1 MPSHLPP
8 ECLHLIVNHLA
19 KNSELDCL
27 ATLLVVSKTVFQ
39 ITLPYIYSNPFGLF
53 EQNIT
58 GADAVVK
65 FRQLICLLLTTS
77 IPYGD
82 YSDLLKAMYE
92 IDEVNVNSNIPSRPL
107 KIKYLEYLRH
117 FDLTQELVTLT
128 SPKSE
133 TLGTFSRLSQYME
146 QHGLKQEYRTA
157 LEEIPF
163 NWAEMSV
170 QSTDRFIVDH
180 LNMVLRREL
189 SWVLCRPILDQLQS
203 VAIPVSGL
211 DQYLDNVERFSS
223 LQLIVFVLDE
233 WLQRQDISFDDA
245 TEEVIEKS
253 RLLREKGAR
262 SLSRMVDFVRLHTC
276 RFRGLLE
283 QVWCPTNVGAWS
295 YMTHKCPEEYIARI
309 ATCLEPMLHPTEL
322 DNANWSHFLAHYH
335 ETDLEHVERI
345 YLTDRSKAWYGPVLS
360 DPNFLRRCR
369 ALRQLEAPL
378 LDPQIFETTAEIHQG
393 SIPLPPLEVVRIRHN
408 WEPFSN
414 EQLDNIAQT
423 FGQTLKVLMI
433 ESMTWTAQQSALRL
447 GYHWHL
453 PVISELS
460 IETRG
465 ELLNVDPT
473 FLDRCPAL
481 RILSLSDGRPRSQV
495 HEVATLQPASL
506 PVLYILHLNGM
517 PALSFHPNILHSTKE
532 LRFLSLEHW
541 WDGEV
546 GYISSL
552 AELEEAD
559 QDTVSGPSFQA
570 YPEEYGYKRIPRPR
584 WTWDWY
590 LPNLNDLVLIGEFAF
605 GFQFRML
612 RGCPKIERLSLNIIL
627 KSEEQVERE
636 LTEADFTVDPSF
648 QYPRLEK
655 DLVQMQGLTN
665 KRQDEWSLQDIEQAL
680 QVIPMESLDAI
691 DRYCCSWSRWRPE
704 QPFMYRHHGG
714 NGPPPFVLP
723 EGEEIYNQPSPP
735 WNACMSWLLHYIHDP
750 IKDHRAIIQR
760 LDHPDP
766 AVALKE
772 EKMRRKSLIH
782 SVLSQMENAPLS
794 HQGVVAMLR
803 RLLADDND
811 IDELF
816 QHTALAEETR
826 LRVPS
831 LKVLNIHGYRIP
843 EPVLKIMLGEVF
855 RNVQKLQEMYCTGFT
870 VMNWLKTTQRMPWL
884 LRAESTRVLGAEP
897 LPIETLPESLLTTK
911 VRYFF
916 NSRECS
922 FAD

>member
-27 ATLLVVSKTVFQ
+27 ATLLVVSKTVCQ

-58 GADAVVK
+58 GADAGVK

-157 LEEIPF
+157 QEEIPF

-170 QSTDRFIVDH
+170 QSTDNFIVNH

-203 VAIPVSGL
+203 VAIPISGL

-233 WLQRQDISFDDA
+233 WLQSQDTTFDDA

-262 SLSRMVDFVRLHTC
+262 SLGRMVDFARLHTY
-276 RFRGLLE
+276 RFRGLLG
-283 QVWCPTNVGAWS
+283 QVWCPTNVGAWR
-295 YMTHKCPEEYIARI
+295 YMTHKCPEE
-309 ATCLEPMLHPTEL
+309 
-322 DNANWSHFLAHYH
+322 
-335 ETDLEHVERI
+335 
-345 YLTDRSKAWYGPVLS
+345 
-360 DPNFLRRCR
+360 CR
-369 ALRQLEAPL
+369 TLRQLEAPL
-378 LDPQIFETTAEIHQG
+378 LGPQIFETTAEIHQE
-393 SIPLPPLEVVRIRHN
+393 SISLPPLEVVRIRHN

-447 GYHWHL
+447 SYHWHL

-460 IETRG
+460 IDAGG
-465 ELLNVDPT
+465 ELLDVDPT

-481 RILSLSDGRPRSQV
+481 RILSLMDGRPRSQV

-517 PALSFHPNILHSTKE
+517 PALSFHQNILHSTKE

-570 YPEEYGYKRIPRPR
+570 DPEEYGYKRIPRPR

-590 LPNLNDLVLIGEFAF
+590 LPNLNDLVLIGEFAL

-612 RGCPKIERLSLNIIL
+612 RGCPKIERLSLNIVL
-627 KSEEQVERE
+627 ESEEQVERE

-648 QYPRLEK
+648 QHSRLEK

-665 KRQDEWSLQDIEQAL
+665 KRQDKWSLQDIEQAL
-680 QVIPMESLDAI
+680 QMIPLESLDAM
-691 DRYCCSWSRWRPE
+691 DKHCRSWSHWRPE

-735 WNACMSWLLHYIHDP
+735 WNACMGWLLCYIHEP
-750 IKDHRAIIQR
+750 IKDHRATIQR

-772 EKMRRKSLIH
+772 EKMGRKNLIH
-782 SVLSQMENAPLS
+782 SVLSQMKNAPLS

-811 IDELF
+811 LDELF

-843 EPVLKIMLGEVF
+843 DPVLKIMLGEVF
-855 RNVQKLQEMYCTGFT
+855 RNVHKLQEMYCTGFT
-870 VMNWLKTTQRMPWL
+870 VMKWLKTTQRMPWL
-884 LRAESTRVLGAEP
+884 LKADSTRVLGAEP

-922 FAD
+922 FAA